1 MGAQFKTMSKNP
13 QCVWAQ
19 RDDLVYSTVQQID
32 LKDEK
37 VDIDFEAG
45 KIVFSAGD
53 YAIDIELF
61 DGLKTEGS
69 KWNNTG
75 REIQFLLMKNEEKWW
90 DRLTKAPTKNY
101 KFIKTDF
108 DKWKD
113 EDEQEE
119 DTQGPGNFGA
129 GGMDFG
135 GMGGGGGMPGGMG
148 GMPGMGGMGGMP
160 GMEGMD
166 MEAMMKQMG
175 GMGGMAG
182 MGGDDG
188 ELDSDDEDLP
198 DLEAD
203 DDMPA
208 LEEDK

>member
-1 MGAQFKTMSKNP
+1 MGAQLRNMSKNP

-19 RDDLVYSTVQQID
+19 RDDLVYFTVQQID

-53 YAIDIELF
+53 YALDLELF
-61 DGLKTEGS
+61 DALSTEGS

-75 REIQFLLMKNEEKWW
+75 REVQFLLMKKEAKWW
-90 DRLTKAPTKNY
+90 DRLTKAPSKN
-101 KFIKTDF
+101 FRNIKTDF

-129 GGMDFG
+129 GGMG
-135 GMGGGGGMPGGMG
+135 VGGGMPGGMG

-203 DDMPA
+203 DDDMQ
-208 LEEDK
+208 

>member
-1 MGAQFKTMSKNP
+1 MSKNP

-19 RDDLVYSTVQQID
+19 RDDLVYFTVQQID

-37 VDIDFEAG
+37 V
-45 KIVFSAGD
+45 
-53 YAIDIELF
+53 DIELF

-108 DKWKD
+108 NKWKD

-135 GMGGGGGMPGGMG
+135 NMMGGGGGGGMPGGMG
-148 GMPGMGGMGGMP
+148 GMGGMPGGMGGMP

-166 MEAMMKQMG
+166 MEAMMKQMQG
-175 GMGGMAG
+175 GMG
-182 MGGDDG
+182 
-188 ELDSDDEDLP
+188 
-198 DLEAD
+198 
-203 DDMPA
+203 
-208 LEEDK
+208 

>member
-1 MGAQFKTMSKNP
+1 MGIQGRAQFKTMSKNP

-19 RDDLVYSTVQQID
+19 RDDLVYFTVQQID

-108 DKWKD
+108 
-113 EDEQEE
+113 
-119 DTQGPGNFGA
+119 GV

-135 GMGGGGGMPGGMG
+135 NMMGGGGGGGMPGGMG
-148 GMPGMGGMGGMP
+148 GMPGGMGGMP

-166 MEAMMKQMG
+166 MEAMMKQMQ
-175 GMGGMAG
+175 GMGGMPG

-188 ELDSDDEDLP
+188 ELDSDNEDLP

-203 DDMPA
+203 DDDMPG

>member
-1 MGAQFKTMSKNP
+1 MGTIKQ
-13 QCVWAQ
+13 V
-19 RDDLVYSTVQQID
+19 D

-45 KIVFSAGD
+45 KIVFRAGAGSWSGLQED
-53 YAIDIELF
+53 LEVYALDLELF
-61 DGLKTEGS
+61 DALSTEGS

-75 REIQFLLMKNEEKWW
+75 REVQFLLMKKEAKWW
-90 DRLTKAPTKNY
+90 DRLTKAPSKN
-101 KFIKTDF
+101 FRNIKTDF

-148 GMPGMGGMGGMP
+148 GMPGM
-160 GMEGMD
+160 EGMD
-166 MEAMMKQMG
+166 MEAMMTQMG

>member
-1 MGAQFKTMSKNP
+1 MGAQLRNMSKNP

-19 RDDLVYSTVQQID
+19 RDDLVYFTVQQID

-53 YAIDIELF
+53 YALDIELF

-75 REIQFLLMKNEEKWW
+75 REIQFLLRKN
-90 DRLTKAPTKNY
+90 
-101 KFIKTDF
+101 
-108 DKWKD
+108 

-135 GMGGGGGMPGGMG
+135 SMMGGGGGGGMPGGMG
-148 GMPGMGGMGGMP
+148 GMPGGMGG

-166 MEAMMKQMG
+166 MEAMMKQMQ
-175 GMGGMAG
+175 GMGGMP
-182 MGGDDG
+182 GG
-188 ELDSDDEDLP
+188 
-198 DLEAD
+198 
-203 DDMPA
+203 
-208 LEEDK
+208 